1 MIPPK
6 TGGRIE
12 VTFRWPGSRRWR
24 RARTGALRFVL
35 PQVRIPF
42 NGGRKART
50 SFSARHALLTN
61 HQSSGKFFYS
71 LRLQQAKLFSRNLL
85 TITSGSGYRQHA
97 GCARLPDAQ
106 PGTKKITVL
115 PG

>member
-50 SFSARHALLTN
+50 SFSARHALL
-61 HQSSGKFFYS
+61 
-71 LRLQQAKLFSRNLL
+71 
-85 TITSGSGYRQHA
+85 
-97 GCARLPDAQ
+97 
-106 PGTKKITVL
+106 
-115 PG
+115 